1 VQETRSTDD
10 GASWTDPAPLNAN
23 AIGDVE
29 SDTYAQLQTGG
40 PGTWVA
46 AWNSYDSLTSTIGT
60 DLDILFA
67 RSIDA
72 GVTWT
77 APSPLNTDA
86 DIDAEDDFY
95 PQVSTDGL
103 GKWVAVWEHVE

>member
-1 VQETRSTDD
+1 VSTPIFLTQRECRRS
-10 GASWTDPAPLNAN
+10 
-23 AIGDVE
+23 
-29 SDTYAQLQTGG
+29 
-40 PGTWVA
+40 
-46 AWNSYDSLTSTIGT
+46 

-103 GKWVAVWEHVE
+103 GKWVAVWQHVE